1 MKFGLRTL
9 LKLSDAC
16 FLGVAAVFSAG
27 FFVCV
32 LVQVFYRYVIEA
44 PLPWTEE
51 LARYL
56 FVWAAMLAAAVSVGR
71 NDQFSISIFADSLG
85 PRARTW
91 LEYLIVVLG
100 LAFAL
105 VMVWKGWAMSSR
117 MMIAVSPVLPVPQG
131 AVYLVI
137 PIAGAYMAVHLA
149 WRLAGLLSGRVSAK
163 DGPPWS
169 R

>member
-1 MKFGLRTL
+1 MRTL
-9 LKLSDAC
+9 LKLSDTA
-16 FLGVAAVFSAG
+16 FLGVAAAFSAG
-27 FFVCV
+27 FFACV
-32 LVQVFYRYVIEA
+32 LVQVFYRYVLEE

-71 NDQFSISIFADSLG
+71 NDQFSISILGDSLSG
-85 PRARTW
+85 RWRW
-91 LEYLIVVLG
+91 RLELLIVVLG

-105 VMVWKGWAMSSR
+105 VMVWYGWAMSSR

-137 PIAGAYMAVHLA
+137 PIAGAYMAVHLG
-149 WRLAGLLSGRVSAK
+149 WRLAGLLSGRVAAK